1 MLLIILVIYTLLLS
15 PVYAEEK
22 VPTISSSLY
31 KKLQKNEKLI
41 AKKAYSQAEKQL
53 KVMLIK
59 VKDKSYEQ
67 AVILR
72 SLSSVY
78 TLSERYNKAA
88 DVLSRVIS
96 ISALPKK
103 QEQQAILNLGQLYMA
118 AEQDAKAIQ
127 VLEPWLANN
136 PKPDVQITVLVA
148 NAYSQLKRYRK
159 ALPYIKSAISRTKKP
174 VESWYQLNLALY
186 YELNNYTA
194 AIKILTKLIT
204 IFPDKK
210 KYWDQLASS
219 YQQKN
224 LYKKALS
231 IKHLAYKKGIISSE
245 KSILDLVNLF
255 LYVNSPYKAAVL
267 LKQAMEQKKVKHTS
281 KNWEILAHAWQMARE
296 FDYAILALET
306 ASSLN
311 DKGSL
316 YQQLGRIYTE
326 QERWGKAIQSFNKAL
341 RKGGLKNTGNT
352 HLLLGMS
359 HYESNNKKRA
369 RKSFL
374 KAAKY
379 SKNRNAANQW
389 LKYISEPKED
399 I

>member
-88 DVLSRVIS
+88 DVLSRVVS

-296 FDYAILALET
+296 FDMP
-306 ASSLN
+306 
-311 DKGSL
+311 
-316 YQQLGRIYTE
+316 
-326 QERWGKAIQSFNKAL
+326 F
-341 RKGGLKNTGNT
+341 
-352 HLLLGMS
+352 
-359 HYESNNKKRA
+359 
-369 RKSFL
+369 
-374 KAAKY
+374 
-379 SKNRNAANQW
+379 
-389 LKYISEPKED
+389 
-399 I
+399 